1 MDSVVSDIQNLISD
15 ECGSDTQLE
24 TETETRPR
32 KSKLN
37 ENDTGQI
44 FELGRSVCYIVGAV
58 LINEGRVVLIKEAKP
73 SCHGKWYFPAGR
85 LDPNE
90 SLVEGVK
97 REVLEETGFEF
108 EPTALV
114 CVDTLP
120 LYNMW
125 FRFTFVGR
133 ITGGKLKTL
142 AEQDK
147 ESMEAGWFT
156 KDEISQLDLRAKDFL
171 PLVDFALKWDESRK
185 ENPLFSSL
193 PVSKP
198 HSMILAR
205 VVMVSKPKTGSE
217 KGENMLVL
225 LRKSARGTL
234 SLPVGRPSYLDYY
247 VFQTVESFVKKQDT
261 LLVPHKIHGLISI
274 EHVGKPHGTADGMC
288 FTLLAEAT
296 DMQATLPED
305 LVWFPIKNQEACHK
319 ITELIESGGCI
330 IHHTPGWY

>member
-1 MDSVVSDIQNLISD
+1 MNSVVSDLQNLISE
-15 ECGSDTQLE
+15 ECGGDTAVD
-24 TETETRPR
+24 TEPE
-32 KSKLN
+32 KSPKN
-37 ENDTGQI
+37 ENGSGQVL
-44 FELGRSVCYIVGAV
+44 ELGRSVCYIVGAV

-73 SCHGKWYFPAGR
+73 SCRGKWYFPAGR
-85 LDPNE
+85 LNPNE

-108 EPTALV
+108 EPTSLV

-120 LYNMW
+120 LYDKW

-147 ESMEAGWFT
+147 ESMEANWFT

-193 PVSKP
+193 PVKEAHSK
-198 HSMILAR
+198 ILAR
-205 VVMVSKPKTGSE
+205 VVMVARQQTSNEEGAD
-217 KGENMLVL
+217 MLVL

-234 SLPVGRPSYLDYY
+234 SLPAGHPSFVDYY
-247 VFQTVESFVKKQDT
+247 VFQTVESFIKKQGT
-261 LLVPHKIHGLISI
+261 LLVPHTVHGLISI
-274 EHVGKPHGTADGMC
+274 EHVGKPHGAADGMC
-288 FTLLAEAT
+288 LTLLAEAT
-296 DMQATLPED
+296 DVQGTLPDD
-305 LVWFPIKNQEACHK
+305 LIWFPIKNQQTCHK
-319 ITELIESGGCI
+319 ITELIQSGGCI
-330 IHHTPGWY
+330 VHHTPGWY

>member
-1 MDSVVSDIQNLISD
+1 MDSVVSDLQNLISE
-15 ECGSDTQLE
+15 ECGGDTAVDTELE
-24 TETETRPR
+24 TSP
-32 KSKLN
+32 KN
-37 ENDTGQI
+37 ENGSGQVL
-44 FELGRSVCYIVGAV
+44 ELGRSVCYIVGAV

-73 SCHGKWYFPAGR
+73 SCRGKWYFPAGR

-108 EPTALV
+108 EPTSLV

-120 LYNMW
+120 LYDKW

-147 ESMEAGWFT
+147 ESMEANWFT
-156 KDEISQLDLRAKDFL
+156 KDEISQLELRAKDFL

-193 PVSKP
+193 PVKEAHSK
-198 HSMILAR
+198 ILAR
-205 VVMVSKPKTGSE
+205 VVMVARQQTSNEEGAD
-217 KGENMLVL
+217 MLVL

-234 SLPVGRPSYLDYY
+234 SLPAGHPSFVDYY
-247 VFQTVESFVKKQDT
+247 VFQTVESFIKKQGT
-261 LLVPHKIHGLISI
+261 LLVPHTVHGLISI
-274 EHVGKPHGTADGMC
+274 EHVGKPHGAADGMC
-288 FTLLAEAT
+288 LTLLAEAT
-296 DMQATLPED
+296 DVQGTLPDD
-305 LVWFPIKNQEACHK
+305 LIWFPIKNQQTCHK
-319 ITELIESGGCI
+319 ITELIQSGGCI
-330 IHHTPGWY
+330 VHHTPGWY

>member
-1 MDSVVSDIQNLISD
+1 MNSVVSDLQNLIPE
-15 ECGSDTQLE
+15 ECGGDTAVDTEPE
-24 TETETRPR
+24 TSP
-32 KSKLN
+32 KN
-37 ENDTGQI
+37 ENGSGQVL
-44 FELGRSVCYIVGAV
+44 ELGRSVCYIVGAV

-73 SCHGKWYFPAGR
+73 SCRGKWYFPAGR

-108 EPTALV
+108 EPTSLV

-120 LYNMW
+120 LYDKW

-147 ESMEAGWFT
+147 ESMEANWFT

-193 PVSKP
+193 PVKEAHSK
-198 HSMILAR
+198 ILAR
-205 VVMVSKPKTGSE
+205 VVMVARQQTSNEEGAD
-217 KGENMLVL
+217 MLVL

-234 SLPVGRPSYLDYY
+234 SLPAGHPSFVDYY
-247 VFQTVESFVKKQDT
+247 VFQTVESFIKKQGT
-261 LLVPHKIHGLISI
+261 LLVPHTVHGLISI
-274 EHVGKPHGTADGMC
+274 EHVGKPHGAADGMC
-288 FTLLAEAT
+288 LTLLAEAT
-296 DMQATLPED
+296 DVQGTLPDD
-305 LVWFPIKNQEACHK
+305 LIWFPIKNQQTCHK
-319 ITELIESGGCI
+319 ITELIQSGGCI
-330 IHHTPGWY
+330 VHHTPGWY